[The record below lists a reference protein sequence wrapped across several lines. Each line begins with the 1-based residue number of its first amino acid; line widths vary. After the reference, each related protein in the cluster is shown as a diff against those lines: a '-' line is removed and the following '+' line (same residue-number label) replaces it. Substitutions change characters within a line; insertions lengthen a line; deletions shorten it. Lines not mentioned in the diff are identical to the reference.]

1 MSDHREL
8 PPPTAPKPKPEP
20 EHFRR
25 RQFVAPHRRRKLI
38 FRLAGPFLAAVAV
51 VGLPSAVVGWVAL
64 SDQFT
69 VRSVTV
75 ASGDRV
81 SMSWAAERLRV
92 LEGRHLMA
100 VDVREVEAILTG
112 HPWVEGVLI
121 DRRPP
126 DRLRVDIVEKR
137 PAALLARSDE
147 LVFVDAAGEPIGAY
161 EPAADPGDLV
171 VLSTPADRPD
181 LVASGLALV
190 DDWRRRRLPWAE
202 GLSEVNVLAPTDFRV
217 ITAALRC
224 PLLVSSTH
232 LAEGLAALVRYGPQI
247 ERQISGLPRSGQS
260 I

>member
-81 SMSWAAERLRV
+81 SMSWAAVGKSGDQLASRSNS
-92 LEGRHLMA
+92 
-100 VDVREVEAILTG
+100 TG
-112 HPWVEGVLI
+112 MFIYFRMG
-121 DRRPP
+121 DG
-126 DRLRVDIVEKR
+126 
-137 PAALLARSDE
+137 
-147 LVFVDAAGEPIGAY
+147 AGG
-161 EPAADPGDLV
+161 
-171 VLSTPADRPD
+171 
-181 LVASGLALV
+181 
-190 DDWRRRRLPWAE
+190 
-202 GLSEVNVLAPTDFRV
+202 
-217 ITAALRC
+217 
-224 PLLVSSTH
+224 
-232 LAEGLAALVRYGPQI
+232 
-247 ERQISGLPRSGQS
+247 
-260 I
+260 